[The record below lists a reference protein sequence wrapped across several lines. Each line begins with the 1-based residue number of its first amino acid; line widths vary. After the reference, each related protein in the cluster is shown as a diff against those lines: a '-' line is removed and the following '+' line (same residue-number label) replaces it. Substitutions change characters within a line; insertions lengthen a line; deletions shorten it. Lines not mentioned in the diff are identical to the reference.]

1 MEVDHPMDKTNNNP
15 ADTDSF
21 SLEAL
26 KNGDKTEFAR
36 LVNKYSSKIYHLAL
50 RILND
55 PQQAEDVLQETFLK
69 AFRSIGSFEGRSS
82 VSTWLYRI
90 AANEA
95 LMIIRR
101 RKPETA
107 LVDEKDQDDD
117 ESTDETIATD
127 WCCMPEEELLTNESR
142 KFMNEAIQKLSP
154 ALRVVFMLRDIDG
167 LSIKET
173 ADALEL
179 SEAAV
184 KTRLL
189 RARLSLREQLLKY
202 YHEMHHEV
210 RE

>member
-1 MEVDHPMDKTNNNP
+1 MDKTDNNP
-15 ADTDSF
+15 ADPESF

-26 KNGDKTEFAR
+26 RNGDKAEFAR

-82 VSTWLYRI
+82 ISTWLYRI

-95 LMIIRR
+95 LMIVRR

-117 ESTDETIATD
+117 EAADETIVTD

-142 KFMNEAIQKLSP
+142 KFMNEAILKLSP

-189 RARLSLREQLLKY
+189 RARLSLREQLSKY

-210 RE
+210 REK

>member
-1 MEVDHPMDKTNNNP
+1 MDKTNNIP
-15 ADTDSF
+15 ADPESL

-36 LVNKYSSKIYHLAL
+36 LVNQYSSKIYRLAL

-55 PQQAEDVLQETFLK
+55 PLQAEDVLQETFLK

-90 AANEA
+90 AANES

-117 ESTDETIATD
+117 EATDETIVTD

-154 ALRVVFMLRDIDG
+154 ALRVVFILRDIDG

-173 ADALEL
+173 ADALDL

-189 RARLSLREQLLKY
+189 RARLSLREQLSKY
-202 YHEMHHEV
+202 YQEMHPEV

>member
-1 MEVDHPMDKTNNNP
+1 MDKIEIIP
-15 ADTDSF
+15 ADQESI

-26 KNGDKTEFAR
+26 RNGDKAEFAR
-36 LVNKYSSKIYHLAL
+36 LVNKYSSKIYHLAM
-50 RILND
+50 RILSD
-55 PQQAEDVLQETFLK
+55 PHQAEDVLQETFLK
-69 AFRSIGSFEGRSS
+69 AYRSIGSFEGRSS
-82 VSTWLYRI
+82 ISTWLYRI

-95 LMIIRR
+95 LMIVRR
-101 RKPETA
+101 RKPEAA

-117 ESTDETIATD
+117 ENTNETTVTD

-142 KFMNEAIQKLSP
+142 KFMNEAIQNLSP

-173 ADALEL
+173 AEALDL

-189 RARLSLREQLLKY
+189 RARLSLREQLSKY

-210 RE
+210 R

>member
-1 MEVDHPMDKTNNNP
+1 MDKTNNIP
-15 ADTDSF
+15 ADPESL

-36 LVNKYSSKIYHLAL
+36 LVNQYSSKIYHLAL

-55 PQQAEDVLQETFLK
+55 PLQAEDVLQETFLK

-90 AANEA
+90 AANES

-117 ESTDETIATD
+117 EATDETIVTD

-173 ADALEL
+173 ADALDL

-189 RARLSLREQLLKY
+189 RARLSLREQLSKY
-202 YHEMHHEV
+202 YQEMHPEV

>member
-1 MEVDHPMDKTNNNP
+1 MDKTNNIP
-15 ADTDSF
+15 ADPESL

-36 LVNKYSSKIYHLAL
+36 LVNQYSSKIYRLAL

-55 PQQAEDVLQETFLK
+55 PLQAEDVLQETFLK

-90 AANEA
+90 AANES

-117 ESTDETIATD
+117 EATDETIVTD

-173 ADALEL
+173 ADALDL

-189 RARLSLREQLLKY
+189 RARLSLREQLSKY
-202 YHEMHHEV
+202 YQEMHPEV

>member
-1 MEVDHPMDKTNNNP
+1 VDHPMDKTESIP
-15 ADTDSF
+15 ADQDKF
-21 SLEAL
+21 SLDAL
-26 KNGDKTEFAR
+26 KNGDKAEFAK
-36 LVNKYSSKIYHLAL
+36 LVNAYSNRIYHLAL

-101 RKPETA
+101 RKPETT

-117 ESTDETIATD
+117 ETTDETIVTD

-142 KFMNEAIQKLSP
+142 LFMNEAIQKLSP

-173 ADALEL
+173 ADTLGL

-189 RARLSLREQLLKY
+189 RARLSLREQLSKY
-202 YHEMHHEV
+202 YHEVHNEV
-210 RE
+210 R